1 MPQPV
6 CPEGSVIISGLSP
19 KHRMWRVWAVVVV
32 CVVVATVLNVQ
43 AVYRARGVVSDLF
56 EAVPSCALTVI
67 DNANQPPAPG
77 KHGFMWK
84 EGAVWVPASCS

>member
-1 MPQPV
+1 M
-6 CPEGSVIISGLSP
+6 
-19 KHRMWRVWAVVVV
+19 

-84 EGAVWVPASCS
+84 EGAVWVPASSGAVWAAGPKQAMPKLAQAHVRMHWSE